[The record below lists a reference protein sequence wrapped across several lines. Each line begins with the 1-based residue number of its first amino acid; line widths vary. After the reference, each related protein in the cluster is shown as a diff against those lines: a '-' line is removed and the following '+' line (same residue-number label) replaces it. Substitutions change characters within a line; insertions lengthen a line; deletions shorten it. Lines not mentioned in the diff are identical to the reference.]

1 MKIKITCPC
10 GAAFEIKSGAQHP
23 KEISCPN
30 CGKQLPDNA
39 SCDLL
44 KMFEA
49 FHSLDSKL
57 LFRDTEDFNSQYSFE
72 ISHNI

>member
-1 MKIKITCPC
+1 MKVKITCSC
-10 GAAFEIKSGAQHP
+10 GAAFEIKTGTPHP
-23 KEISCPN
+23 KEILCSN

-39 SCDLL
+39 SSDLL

-49 FHSLDSKL
+49 FKALEDKL
-57 LFRDTEDFNSQYSFE
+57 LHGESGNLCDQYSLE